1 MLCFEGVF
9 EGVTTAEHR
18 INDEK
23 DEDAQPDSILSM
35 PRVSFAF
42 EDGCRMSGTGRMV
55 DAIHGQAGYANKSY
69 SDYYLFYLVSTYNLA
84 DRSAPWAQ
92 DTHSDVSDEMSTSH
106 SLFVVRRHGS
116 QRALRDAKSPP

>member
-55 DAIHGQAGYANKSY
+55 DAM
-69 SDYYLFYLVSTYNLA
+69 DE
-84 DRSAPWAQ
+84 P
-92 DTHSDVSDEMSTSH
+92 DTRIRGTATIIS
-106 SLFVVRRHGS
+106 FI
-116 QRALRDAKSPP
+116 